1 MPKINKISKLLSSKI
16 LRSRFM
22 VEVILIVL
30 AALAIFWF
38 AQEYDAFEFLVE
50 ESRKH
55 EDWELDELFTL
66 LMISAFAFLFI
77 TIRNGRYLKLEIKRR
92 LEAEKEIKT
101 LAFFDSLTGLPNR
114 DLCHN
119 RLDHILIHA
128 KRSNSS
134 AAILFIDLDSFK
146 AVNDTYGHDAGDYV
160 LKETATRMSNRLR
173 SDDTLA
179 RIAGDEF
186 MVILESLSSPNNV
199 SNLAE
204 KLIEV
209 IEPPFIVDG
218 HEAYIGLSI
227 GIAIYPGDGET
238 ATQLIK
244 NADTAMYH
252 AKDSGKNTFRFF
264 SSELD
269 QQAKT
274 KLQISN
280 QLRQAMDR
288 DEFTLHFQPIIDTGT
303 HQIKGA
309 EALLRWNNTLLGN
322 VPPDIFIPI
331 AEDTGLIS
339 AIGDWVLSQA
349 CHQNKGWHIAGYS
362 ELVMS
367 VNMSVR
373 QLELE
378 NYAAT
383 VHACL
388 IDSKLAAKY
397 LELELTET
405 TLMKDI
411 DVATLRI
418 EQLKSLGIS
427 ISLDDFGTG
436 YSSMSYLCKLNI
448 DRIKIDRSFI
458 RFIPESKDDVI
469 TANAIIS
476 LANNLNFKVTAEG
489 IETLEQ
495 KIFIDST
502 IVDSVQ
508 GFYYSKA
515 VTATEFELLLKQ
527 PSVLLQKVN

>member
-1 MPKINKISKLLSSKI
+1 MPNINKISKLLSSKM

-22 VEVILIVL
+22 VEVVCIVL
-30 AALAIFWF
+30 AALLVFWF
-38 AQEYDAFEFLVE
+38 AQEYDAFEYLVE

-77 TIRNGRYLKLEIKRR
+77 TIRNGRYLKLEISRR
-92 LEAEKEIKT
+92 LEAEKEIST

-119 RLDHILIHA
+119 RLEHILIHA
-128 KRSNSS
+128 KRSSSS
-134 AAILFIDLDSFK
+134 AAILFIDLDRFK

-160 LKETATRMSNRLR
+160 LKETATRMSKRLR

-186 MVILESLSSPNNV
+186 IIILESLSSPNNV

-209 IEPPFIVDG
+209 IEPPFIIDDN
-218 HEAYIGLSI
+218 EAYIGLSI
-227 GIAIYPGDGET
+227 GIAIYPSDGET
-238 ATQLIK
+238 AEELIK

-280 QLRQAMDR
+280 QLRKAMER
-288 DEFTLHFQPIIDTGT
+288 NEFSLHFQPIIDIGT

-309 EALLRWNNTLLGN
+309 EALLRWNNALLGN
-322 VPPDIFIPI
+322 VRPDIFIPI
-331 AEDTGLIS
+331 AEDIGLIS
-339 AIGDWVLSQA
+339 AIGDWVLLQA
-349 CHQNKGWHIAGYS
+349 CHQNKVWHDAGYS

-378 NYAAT
+378 NYAAIVQT
-383 VHACL
+383 CL
-388 IDSKLAAKY
+388 TSSKLAAKY

-411 DVATLRI
+411 DVTIHRLD
-418 EQLKSLGIS
+418 QLKALGVS

-448 DRIKIDRSFI
+448 DRIKLDRSFI

-469 TANAIIS
+469 TVNAIIS
-476 LANNLNFKVTAEG
+476 LANNLNFKITAEG

-495 KIFIDST
+495 KLFIDST

-515 VTATEFELLLKQ
+515 VTAANFELLLQQ
-527 PSVLLQKVN
+527 PSVLLQKVH